1 MMARLQ
7 ADAAAARRTNDP
19 VGERNRLVDAAA
31 LAFHR
36 DGFAATSM
44 HDVRRAAGATSGSLY
59 HHFRTKKALVL
70 AVITE
75 SVRPE
80 VAATWIE
87 AVRTSPNAATGILGV
102 FEDVIAQLDG
112 SASITGCPL
121 NNLAVELSL
130 ADPDIRA
137 ALAMAYEAWRKAIAD
152 RLRADRVSKADFNLE
167 DSGIDE
173 FSYMVVAM
181 FSGAMA
187 LAKAEQRTTAIRACA
202 NRLREMMKVDQI

>member
-1 MMARLQ
+1 MATSQ
-7 ADAAAARRTNDP
+7 ADAAAPRRTNDP
-19 VGERNRLVDAAA
+19 VRERNRLVDAAA

-75 SVRPE
+75 RVRPE

-87 AVRTSPNAATGILGV
+87 AVRTSADAASGILGV
-102 FEDVIAQLDG
+102 FEVVIAQLDG
-112 SASITGCPL
+112 SGTVTGCPL
-121 NNLAVELSL
+121 NNLAAELSL
-130 ADPDIRA
+130 ADPDIRK
-137 ALAMAYEAWRKAIAD
+137 ALAMEYEAWRKAIAD
-152 RLRADRVSKADFNLE
+152 RLQADRVKKADFIFE
-167 DSGIDE
+167 ESEIDG
-173 FSYMVVAM
+173 FSYLVVAM

-187 LAKAEQRTTAIRACA
+187 ISKAEQRTTAIRACA
-202 NRLREMMKVDQI
+202 NRLREMMMVDQI